1 MILNPNADITIYN
14 RYYDKK
20 ENIEKYQKTIIK
32 RVNWQTKREST
43 VSDKGLLVA
52 NSTLI
57 FIDNLKDYISPKKF
71 RQLSDDERV
80 KHFTLSAQDKI
91 VKGILNFE
99 VTVRSLNSISDL
111 ENKFDDVVSI
121 STVSEFSNHIEVYCK

>member
-99 VTVRSLNSISDL
+99 VTGRSPNLISDL

>member
-99 VTVRSLNSISDL
+99 VTGRSLNSISDL

>member
-99 VTVRSLNSISDL
+99 VTGRSPNSISDL